1 MTAFTISPT
10 PTSNNPLLNRQRGGA
25 LKTFLVVL
33 LAIFIAIVAGAWV
46 VKKYIFPTELE
57 PVALTQQEKVEVN
70 AKLKR
75 LGYQGDGLR
84 VEGGAS
90 ASGSGRQN
98 EGPMSEDKFDEDGRL
113 IPEAY
118 SETGANREVRFS
130 EKELNGM
137 LAANPEMAE
146 RLAIDLSENMASA
159 KLLIP
164 VPADFPV
171 MAGQTMKINAGVEM
185 AFING
190 RPSIV
195 LKGVSLW
202 GVPVP
207 NAWLGNLKN
216 VDLISQ
222 FGDQDGF
229 WKAFADGIE
238 TLQVQDGELYIKL
251 KE

>member
-1 MTAFTISPT
+1 M
-10 PTSNNPLLNRQRGGA
+10 TSNLQAPFLPAKRQQGGA
-25 LKTFLVVL
+25 LKTFLIVL

-70 AKLKR
+70 AKLKK
-75 LGYQGDGLR
+75 LGYQGDGLV
-84 VEGGAS
+84 VESGAP
-90 ASGSGRQN
+90 ASGSDQGSTPGN
-98 EGPMSEDKFDEDGRL
+98 EDRFDEDGRL

-118 SETGANREVRFS
+118 SEAGASREVRFS

-146 RLAIDLSENMASA
+146 RLAVDLSDNMASA

-164 VPADFPV
+164 VPEDFPV

-190 RPSIV
+190 RPSVV

-229 WKAFADGIE
+229 WKAFANGIE

>member
-1 MTAFTISPT
+1 M
-10 PTSNNPLLNRQRGGA
+10 TSNQAPLHLTAYRQHGGA
-25 LKTFLVVL
+25 LKTFLIVL

-70 AKLKR
+70 AKLKK
-75 LGYQGDGLR
+75 LGYQGDGLA
-84 VEGGAS
+84 VEGQVS
-90 ASGSGRQN
+90 SGESGNISR
-98 EGPMSEDKFDEDGRL
+98 EDKFDEDGRL
-113 IPEAY
+113 VPERY
-118 SETGANREVRFS
+118 SEEGAVREVRFS
-130 EKELNGM
+130 QKELNGM
-137 LAANPEMAE
+137 LAASPEMAE
-146 RLAIDLSENMASA
+146 RLAVDLSDNMASA

-164 VPADFPV
+164 IPEDFPV
-171 MAGQTMKINAGVEM
+171 MAGQTMKINAGLEM
-185 AFING
+185 SFVNN